1 MLGKKTIHI
10 RNNEEIE
17 LIRKSSLLV
26 GLSLAEVA
34 KMIQPGVLTKD
45 LDARAEE
52 FMRDHG
58 AVPGFKGYRG
68 FPATLCISINE
79 EVVHGIP
86 SKRILNDG
94 DIVSVDCG
102 VYWNGFFGDSAYT
115 FAVGNVD
122 SKRQLLMKV
131 TKTCLELGIEQAIE
145 GNRIGDIGFE
155 VQQYAEANGFSIVR
169 DLVGHGVGKNLHE
182 EPEVPNYGKRGRG
195 IKLLEGMVLA
205 IEPMINMGKKEVRQL
220 KDGWTIIT
228 SDKQPS
234 AHYEHNVVVRKGK
247 VELLSSFDAIEE
259 VINKK

>member
-17 LIRKSSLLV
+17 IIRKSSLLV
-26 GLSLAEVA
+26 GATLAEVA
-34 KMIQPGVLTKD
+34 KIIRPGITTKE

-52 FMRDHG
+52 FIRDQG
-58 AVPGFKGYRG
+58 ALPGFKGYRG
-68 FPATLCISINE
+68 FPATLCVSINE

-86 SKRILNDG
+86 GPRILKDG

-102 VYWNGFFGDSAYT
+102 VVWNGYYGDSAYT
-115 FAVGNVD
+115 FGVGVVD
-122 SKRQLLMKV
+122 PKCSLLMSV
-131 TKTCLELGIEQAIE
+131 TKRCLELGIAQAIE
-145 GNRIGDIGFE
+145 GNRIGDIGYE
-155 VQQYAEANGFSIVR
+155 VQNYAESNGFSIVR

-195 IKLLEGMVLA
+195 IKLMEGMVLA
-205 IEPMINMGKKEVRQL
+205 IEPMINMGKREVRQL

-234 AHYEHNVVVRKGK
+234 AHFEHNVVVRKGK
-247 VELLSSFDAIEE
+247 VELLSSFELIEE
-259 VINKK
+259 VINKN